1 MSTYPE
7 AKPKSEIPSVSLGC
21 GTLIFIAIIVS
32 LFSRPDTDKLES
44 KISRLQDSVEKMR
57 QSVSAQTREIQ
68 QLRYRIEEHRED
80 GDRQDE

>member
-7 AKPKSEIPSVSLGC
+7 AKPKSEVPSVSLGC

-44 KISRLQDSVEKMR
+44 EMSRLQDSVEKMR
-57 QSVSAQTREIQ
+57 QAVSAQTREIQ
-68 QLRYRIEEHRED
+68 KLRYQFEEHQQD
-80 GDRQDE
+80 GARQDE